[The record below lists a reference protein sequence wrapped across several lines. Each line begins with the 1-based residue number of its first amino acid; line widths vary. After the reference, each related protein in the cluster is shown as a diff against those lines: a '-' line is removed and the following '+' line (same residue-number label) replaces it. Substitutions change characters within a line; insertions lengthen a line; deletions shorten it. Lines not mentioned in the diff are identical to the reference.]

1 MKLLTIIIPAYNE
14 TRTISKLLTKIF
26 NLNIKKQVIVID
38 DNSSD
43 DTKDKILKFK
53 KKIDKI
59 ICHKKNLGKGAAIKS
74 AQKFIKGE
82 YVIIQDADLE
92 YNPKDILVMLKKI
105 IKNKKIDVLYGSRVL
120 QKKRYQSKD
129 FLSLDRVFF
138 NHVLTI
144 FSNLINFQN
153 LTDAHTCYKLV
164 RSKIFKKIN
173 LQEKKFSF
181 CPELTTKLSNMGYY
195 ITEIPISYKGRSF
208 EEGKKIRYTDG
219 IEAIK
224 TLIKYKFFSRH

>member
-43 DTKDKILKFK
+43 DTKNKILKFK

-59 ICHKKNLGKGAAIKS
+59 IYHKKNLGKGAAIKS
-74 AQKFIKGE
+74 AQKFIKGK

-92 YNPKDILVMLKKI
+92 YNPKDILIMLKKI
-105 IKNKKIDVLYGSRVL
+105 IADKNINVLYGSRVL

-164 RSKIFKKIN
+164 SSKIFKKIN
-173 LQEKKFSF
+173 FQEKKFSF
-181 CPELTTKLSNMGYY
+181 CPELTTKLSNLGYN
-195 ITEIPISYKGRSF
+195 ITEVPISYKGRSF

-224 TLIKYKFFSRH
+224 TLIKYKFFSRR

>member
-59 ICHKKNLGKGAAIKS
+59 IFHKKNLGKGSAIKS
-74 AQKFIKGE
+74 AQKFVKGD

-92 YNPKDILVMLKKI
+92 YNPKDILIMLKKI
-105 IKNKKIDVLYGSRVL
+105 ETNNKIDVLYGSRVL
-120 QKKRYQSKD
+120 KKKRYQSKD
-129 FLSLDRVFF
+129 FLSLDRVLF

-153 LTDAHTCYKLV
+153 LSDAHTCYKLV
-164 RSKIFKKIN
+164 RTKIFKKIK
-173 LQEKKFSF
+173 LEEKKFSF
-181 CPELTTKLSNMGYY
+181 CPELTTKLSNMGYK
-195 ITEIPISYKGRSF
+195 IIEVPISYKGRSF

-219 IEAIK
+219 IDAIK
-224 TLIKYKFFSRH
+224 TLIKYKFFSK

>member
-26 NLNIKKQVIVID
+26 KLKINKQVIVID

-43 DTKDKILKFK
+43 DTKNKILKFK

-59 ICHKKNLGKGAAIKS
+59 IYHKKNLGKGAAIKS
-74 AQKFIKGE
+74 AQKFIKGK

-92 YNPKDILVMLKKI
+92 YNPKDILIMLKKI
-105 IKNKKIDVLYGSRVL
+105 IADKNINVLYGSRVL

-144 FSNLINFQN
+144 FSNILFIIIEHFYN
-153 LTDAHTCYKLV
+153 
-164 RSKIFKKIN
+164 KICQF
-173 LQEKKFSF
+173 
-181 CPELTTKLSNMGYY
+181 
-195 ITEIPISYKGRSF
+195 
-208 EEGKKIRYTDG
+208 
-219 IEAIK
+219 
-224 TLIKYKFFSRH
+224 

>member
-59 ICHKKNLGKGAAIKS
+59 IFHKKNLGKGAAIKS

-105 IKNKKIDVLYGSRVL
+105 IKDKKIDVLYGSRVL

-195 ITEIPISYKGRSF
+195 INEIPISYKGRSF

-224 TLIKYKFFSRH
+224 TLIKYKFFSRQ

>member
-59 ICHKKNLGKGAAIKS
+59 IFHKKNLGKGSAIKS
-74 AQKFIKGE
+74 AQKFVKGD

-92 YNPKDILVMLKKI
+92 YNPKDILIMLKKI
-105 IKNKKIDVLYGSRVL
+105 ESNNKIDVLYGSRVL
-120 QKKRYQSKD
+120 KKKRYQSKD

-138 NHVLTI
+138 NHALTI

-153 LTDAHTCYKLV
+153 LSDAHTCYKLV
-164 RSKIFKKIN
+164 RTKIFKKIK
-173 LQEKKFSF
+173 LEEKKFSF
-181 CPELTTKLSNMGYY
+181 CPELTTKLSNMGYK
-195 ITEIPISYKGRSF
+195 IIEVPISYKGRSF

-219 IEAIK
+219 IDAIK
-224 TLIKYKFFSRH
+224 TLIKYKFFSK

>member
-59 ICHKKNLGKGAAIKS
+59 IFHKKNLGKGSAIKS
-74 AQKFIKGE
+74 AQKFVKGD

-92 YNPKDILVMLKKI
+92 YNPKDILIMLKKI
-105 IKNKKIDVLYGSRVL
+105 ETNNKIDVLYGSRVL
-120 QKKRYQSKD
+120 KKKRYQSKD

-153 LTDAHTCYKLV
+153 LSDAHTCYKLV
-164 RSKIFKKIN
+164 RTKIFKKIK
-173 LQEKKFSF
+173 LEEKKFSF
-181 CPELTTKLSNMGYY
+181 CPELTTKLSNMGYK
-195 ITEIPISYKGRSF
+195 IIEVPISYKGRSF

-219 IEAIK
+219 IDAIK
-224 TLIKYKFFSRH
+224 TLIKYKFFSK

>member
-59 ICHKKNLGKGAAIKS
+59 IFHKKNLGKGSAIKS
-74 AQKFIKGE
+74 AQKFVKGD

-92 YNPKDILVMLKKI
+92 YNPKDILIMLKKI
-105 IKNKKIDVLYGSRVL
+105 ESNNKIDVLYGSRVL
-120 QKKRYQSKD
+120 KKKRYQSKD
-129 FLSLDRVFF
+129 FLSIDRVFF
-138 NHVLTI
+138 NHALTI

-153 LTDAHTCYKLV
+153 LSDAHTCYKLV
-164 RSKIFKKIN
+164 RSKIFKKIK
-173 LQEKKFSF
+173 LEEKKFSF
-181 CPELTTKLSNMGYY
+181 CPELTTKLSNMGYK
-195 ITEIPISYKGRSF
+195 IIEVPISYKGRSF

-219 IEAIK
+219 IDAIK
-224 TLIKYKFFSRH
+224 TLIKYKFFSK

>member
-59 ICHKKNLGKGAAIKS
+59 IFHKKNLGKGSAIKS
-74 AQKFIKGE
+74 AQKFVKGD

-92 YNPKDILVMLKKI
+92 YNPKDILIMLKKI
-105 IKNKKIDVLYGSRVL
+105 ESNNKIDVLYGSRVL
-120 QKKRYQSKD
+120 KKKRYQSKD
-129 FLSLDRVFF
+129 FLSIDRVFF
-138 NHVLTI
+138 NHALTI

-153 LTDAHTCYKLV
+153 LSDAHTCYKLV
-164 RSKIFKKIN
+164 RTKIFKKIK
-173 LQEKKFSF
+173 LEEKKFSF
-181 CPELTTKLSNMGYY
+181 CPELTTKLSNMGYK
-195 ITEIPISYKGRSF
+195 IIEVPISYKGRSF

-219 IEAIK
+219 IDAIK
-224 TLIKYKFFSRH
+224 TLIKYKFFSK

>member
-59 ICHKKNLGKGAAIKS
+59 IFHKKNLGKGAAIKS

-105 IKNKKIDVLYGSRVL
+105 IKDKKIDVLYGSRVL

-195 ITEIPISYKGRSF
+195 INEIPISYKGRSF